1 MKNTPEIMNLLYQNL
16 GKLFYAVAAIDKK
29 INAQEVASL
38 KKHVNDY
45 WMNLENVN
53 DHFGSDSAY
62 QIEVVFNEL
71 INTMPDAQQALSDF
85 ESFRNNHEKLFTQQV
100 KQMIWKTCDDIAT
113 SFSGKNKSEL
123 VILSQ
128 IAIILG

>member
-1 MKNTPEIMNLLYQNL
+1 MKNSPELMNLFYQNL

-29 INAQEVASL
+29 INAQEIASL
-38 KKHVNDY
+38 KKHVTHY
-45 WMNLENVN
+45 WMNLENTN

-62 QIEVVFNEL
+62 QIEIVFDSL
-71 INTMPDAQQALSDF
+71 INEMPDAQEALNDF
-85 ESFRNNHEKLFTQQV
+85 ESFRNNHEKIFTQQV